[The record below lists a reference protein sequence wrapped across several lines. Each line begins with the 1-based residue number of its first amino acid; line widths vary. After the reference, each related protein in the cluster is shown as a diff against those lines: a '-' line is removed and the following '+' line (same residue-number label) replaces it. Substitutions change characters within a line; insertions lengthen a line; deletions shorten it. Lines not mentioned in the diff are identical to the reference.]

1 MIFFLFSQKEEQ
13 KARKAGGWVQTA
25 LRERKIAT
33 QTAQEEEQAKSRFL
47 KHLVMNFH
55 LVGIR
60 WPQDISGPAYGD
72 TTRGDTILL
81 ATYKWLV
88 DVKGVQV
95 GVNIG

>member
-1 MIFFLFSQKEEQ
+1 M
-13 KARKAGGWVQTA
+13 QTA

-47 KHLVMNFH
+47 KNLVMNFYS
-55 LVGIR
+55 VGIR

-95 GVNIG
+95 GVNIC